1 MRIYFIKKSCPTCK
15 TKIGLGLFSDR
26 GKIIRCS
33 NCGELLIDNPK
44 TNYILLLLIVLGL
57 GLSLVFTRFF
67 GPSAWRDILILVMLF
82 ALFLF
87 FIQLKVVKKDLVIK
101 NKQTN
106 EISYIDQIDWEE
118 IVENAKGKELNFEI
132 IEKIY

>member
-1 MRIYFIKKSCPTCK
+1 MRIYFIKKPCPTCK

-26 GKIIRCS
+26 GKILRCS
-33 NCGELLIDNPK
+33 NCKDLLIDNPK
-44 TNYILLLLIVLGL
+44 TNYILLLLIGVGMS
-57 GLSLVFTRFF
+57 LSLAFTHFF
-67 GPSAWRDILILVMLF
+67 GASVWRDILILVAF
-82 ALFLF
+82 CALFLC

-106 EISYIDQIDWEE
+106 EISYIDQSDWEE

-132 IEKIY
+132 IEKL